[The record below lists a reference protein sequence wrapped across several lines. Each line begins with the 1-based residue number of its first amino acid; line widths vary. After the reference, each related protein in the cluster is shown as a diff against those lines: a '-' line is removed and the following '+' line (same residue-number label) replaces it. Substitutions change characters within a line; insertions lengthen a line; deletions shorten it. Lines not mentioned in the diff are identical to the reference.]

1 MKNQFKIIASVPTH
15 HNSGD
20 LRSAF
25 NMPVKKYMNGVHE
38 AYEEFETMEEAKDY
52 LISRLDS
59 YMNQSDMDDDKYS
72 EELEEIEKYGRL
84 TLCRITANIEEI
96 EN

>member
-25 NMPVKKYMNGVHE
+25 NMPVKKYMSGVHE
-38 AYEEFETMEEAKDY
+38 ASEEFETEDEAKDY

-59 YMNQSDMDDDKYS
+59 YRNQSGMSDEQYD
-72 EELEEIEKYGRL
+72 EELEYIEKYGRL

-96 EN
+96 TN